1 MSRSSAGSLRASPF
15 DRSRSMTSSPTP
27 LARAARTWAAQTYA
41 ASRSRT
47 AARMAT
53 ERSFGWTALSSRKN
67 VTSPSMRSANFGLC
81 NSMLNGP
88 RTPPKIFST
97 LSTTRWCSAG
107 TSDLPVIGATR
118 GMTGSFLEAG
128 GGVCYS
134 LATGDYTM
142 AKALDGIRVL
152 DLTQYEAG
160 PSCTQMLAWLG
171 AEVIK
176 IEAPGGEPG
185 RTALSDQRGEDAWF
199 FLLLNSNKKGVTLN
213 LKTPR
218 GRAMFEELVKTADVV
233 VENMGPGAVDRLGL
247 GYESLRRLNPRIIS
261 ASVKGFGSTGPYA
274 EYKSFEWI
282 AQAMA
287 GAMSMTGSP
296 DGPPT
301 KAIGG
306 LADTGAGLHTAI
318 GILAAIVQRQTTG
331 VGQQV
336 EVAQQEAVVN
346 LLRVHLR
353 ESYVTG
359 KPAPRQ
365 GNRSAAA
372 APSNIYRCRPGG
384 SNDYVFVHCATA
396 EMWKSLV
403 TICGRPELADD
414 PRYADRRD
422 RVQFI
427 DEIDAMIEA
436 WTEKH
441 TKHEALEILA
451 GAGIPCGAVLDSNE
465 VLADPHMKARGMIT
479 ELEHPRRGKYPMPA
493 NPVRLSASPTEVV
506 RAPLLGEHN
515 ADIYGH
521 LLGLGEKE
529 LEQLRKDGV
538 I

>member
-1 MSRSSAGSLRASPF
+1 MG
-15 DRSRSMTSSPTP
+15 
-27 LARAARTWAAQTYA
+27 
-41 ASRSRT
+41 
-47 AARMAT
+47 
-53 ERSFGWTALSSRKN
+53 
-67 VTSPSMRSANFGLC
+67 
-81 NSMLNGP
+81 
-88 RTPPKIFST
+88 
-97 LSTTRWCSAG
+97 
-107 TSDLPVIGATR
+107 
-118 GMTGSFLEAG
+118 
-128 GGVCYS
+128 
-134 LATGDYTM
+134 
-142 AKALDGIRVL
+142 KALEGIVVL

-160 PSCTQMLAWLG
+160 PSCTEMLAWLG
-171 AEVIK
+171 ADVIK
-176 IEAPGGEPG
+176 IEPPGGEPG
-185 RTALSDQRGEDAWF
+185 RRALSERSDTDAWF
-199 FLLLNSNKKGVTLN
+199 FLMLNANKKSVTLD
-213 LKTPR
+213 LKAER
-218 GRAMFEELVKTADVV
+218 GRALLERMARRADVV
-233 VENMGPGAVDRLGL
+233 VENFGPGSIERLGF
-247 GYESLRRLNPRIIS
+247 GYDTLRRINPRIIA

-274 EYKSFEWI
+274 DYKSFEWI

-318 GILAAIVQRQTTG
+318 GILAAIVQRQATG

-346 LLRVHLR
+346 LLRIHLR
-353 ESYVTG
+353 ESYTTG

-403 TICGRPELADD
+403 TILGRPELAGD

-441 TKHEALEILA
+441 TKHEAMKILA
-451 GAGIPCGAVLDSNE
+451 GAGV
-465 VLADPHMKARGMIT
+465 
-479 ELEHPRRGKYPMPA
+479 PA
-493 NPVRLSASPTEVV
+493 
-506 RAPLLGEHN
+506 
-515 ADIYGH
+515 
-521 LLGLGEKE
+521 
-529 LEQLRKDGV
+529 
-538 I
+538 